1 MHLRY
6 RLAMP
11 LVALSLALAF
21 APAMAAKT
29 NPVPPPVNGGTLP
42 PFDAVQGTAACQL
55 GQPGASQAFQWFFP
69 SDDYYYTFVNAADCG
84 CPDGILPLVAH
95 WVLFWPATCN
105 INVQVWMVKA
115 IESPPASGCYIP
127 DAGNDPPDPT
137 AGETL
142 CGPTAM
148 FPITGT
154 GLVDHA
160 VPFASCAAVTGPA
173 FLLWKIVNNIDCTV
187 SGGALDSPV
196 IVVDGSPD
204 PCVSYNGFLGGP
216 PAEMPS
222 GFGFPGN
229 TTMYLDSDCAPPTKS
244 MPSTWGK
251 VKTLYR

>member
-6 RLAMP
+6 RFAMP

-29 NPVPPPVNGGTLP
+29 NPVPAPLNGGTLP
-42 PFDAVQGTAACQL
+42 PLDGVSGTSACTL
-55 GQPGASQAFQWFFP
+55 GQQGASQAFQWFFP
-69 SDDYYYTFVNAADCG
+69 SDDYYYTFINAADCG
-84 CPDGILPLVAH
+84 CVNGIQPLLAH
-95 WVLFWPATCN
+95 WVLFWPATCT
-105 INVQVWMVKA
+105 INVQAWVVKA
-115 IESPPASGCYIP
+115 IDSGGGCYVP

-137 AGETL
+137 LAETL
-142 CGPTAM
+142 CGPTAV

-154 GLVDHA
+154 SLTDHA
-160 VPFASCAAVTGPA
+160 VPFTPCAPITGPA
-173 FLLWKIVNNIDCTV
+173 FILWKIVNNVDCSV
-187 SGGALDSPV
+187 SGGALDSPA

-216 PAEMPS
+216 PAEMPGS
-222 GFGFPGN
+222 FGFPGN
-229 TTMYLDSDCAPPTKS
+229 TTMYLDSECAVITKT